1 MQNTKNPLIFIVE
14 DSIVYK
20 DLIVGHLQSKNFGNI
35 KIFKNGEKCI
45 KKLYLKP
52 DIIVLDYS
60 YGGINGL
67 ELMQKVRQERPE
79 IDFIFL
85 SSQSEINVAI
95 KIMKL
100 GAADYI
106 IKNEQA
112 PYRLVCSIEQL
123 LAITKKEKIR
133 KGLNIGVVGF
143 FAMLFLIIM
152 TIILVSI
159 FFDLEL

>member
-1 MQNTKNPLIFIVE
+1 MQNVKNPLIFIVE

-20 DLIVGHLQSKNFGNI
+20 DLIVGYLQSKNLKNI
-35 KIFKNGEKCI
+35 KVFKNGEECI
-45 KKLYLKP
+45 QELHAEP

-60 YGGINGL
+60 YEGTNGL
-67 ELMQKVRQERPE
+67 EIMKKASLENPE

-85 SSQSEINVAI
+85 SGQNEINVAI

-112 PYRLVCSIEQL
+112 PYRLVKSIEQL
-123 LAITKKEKIR
+123 LTKTKKEKVQ
-133 KGLNIGVVGF
+133 KGLNIGIVGF
-143 FAMLFLIIM
+143 FIMLFIIIM

>member
-14 DSIVYK
+14 DTVIYK
-20 DLIVGHLQSKNFGNI
+20 DLIVGYLNSRKFKNI
-35 KIFKNGEKCI
+35 RTFKNGEECI
-45 KKLYLKP
+45 KELVHKP

-60 YGGINGL
+60 YEGIIGL
-67 ELMQKVRQERPE
+67 ELMQRVRIEHPE

-85 SSQSEINVAI
+85 SGQSEVPVAI
-95 KIMKL
+95 KVMKL

-112 PYRLVCSIEQL
+112 PYRLARSIEQL
-123 LAITKKEKIR
+123 LTKTKKQKIQ

-143 FAMLFLIIM
+143 FIMLFLIIM
-152 TIILVSI
+152 TIILLSI